1 MLLSS
6 GVETQP
12 VPPDS
17 SMTAVVQELY
27 SELSVSVSKE
37 LNAEKEPSM
46 IPDRKPGASSSSRSQ
61 SRASPLELQRTHAE
75 GCCEETFET
84 LDYGGKTGWCGLV
97 DPTARGPVAFELL
110 DREERTKSME
120 PKVFRDQEDQAEV
133 FRDPCEGAKEDPCQH
148 STATKEKICPSQGPL
163 LIQSSKDP
171 VCVNLPGDLLK
182 NKGNVHKTTGTLP
195 EPIEDRQGDCAVSR
209 MNRGK
214 EKLCDFNLVC
224 EAGDSPHQMPNH
236 CKEVHSSAH
245 DSSTTAGSKGSGKP
259 SEESSRILYL
269 TSYLSSPKSL
279 EKLGFE
285 SNGLIKESAEKMH
298 KVDQSKNFTCGEEN
312 KEQYWRPR
320 SERGSLFLFNG
331 RQQEQDGSGEK
342 QTVESS
348 NCCTQASSCTENY
361 SSMPD
366 SFTEATEIMFK
377 KKNLKITLNIQD
389 NLVNSED
396 HTKTVTDVNHPERHS
411 EESSFSLLLHSEEP
425 AQTTGKSSALH
436 EEISSKDS
444 KSEVSIQRNLGDSL
458 PNKASCND
466 FLSGSKALQSLIPAD
481 PVSPEHNEI
490 SKPKKGTA
498 KLPPC
503 PELDCRPALEK
514 HGQASHDNVAHLDE
528 PIIACELSERSCNS
542 ELAVHKIEHECVLN
556 QQVSLNSQEHVTLP
570 TYSLL
575 NLNREMPSAT
585 CTDAHQSHRSL
596 KNGASVTTNTQTI
609 PAETELEAMSPQGDK
624 TCDASSSIHPLNS
637 KITNPEGQKEMAD
650 SGIRDLHSMFLSRA
664 KEAAGFSF
672 VTECQNVQSQD
683 SSSCQST
690 TRNASEK
697 KMRSDCAALGPTK
710 DSPEV
715 SNCKRNS
722 ADACQ
727 SSCQCFRRPEDV
739 VENSSFLVQEP
750 AGRET
755 PSSLRGG
762 KVRNEMT
769 AGVAESGAW
778 NTTTHAPSQAGASEE
793 GLGGEKQGKHQD
805 TAADEHGTSARATQ
819 EPNQS
824 TNIPSPDTPADPS
837 LAATSSHFQTRYQAA
852 ESLEQKAGDVS
863 DCQNQNGSDKCR
875 REGKPA
881 REELNGD
888 HQDTIPEVK
897 HKGKDLTVSSGSKNP
912 VFCDSLE
919 KKDPKGAFEN
929 VPGSAA
935 LKHSVLDV
943 VCPYCTDEPAESVLD
958 VEAPS
963 RAGRS
968 TRRNRLAYHETLRS
982 TSSLGGEL
990 NVVFIGT
997 TLQDLELPNVAAS
1010 TGDSPEI
1017 LKSHGEKVCRSLK
1030 DSGMEEYPDSAIDR
1044 EAKSAAAAAEPAR
1057 RAQDGGGVSLNH
1069 VHCEH
1074 QDKGASVTEG
1084 LRREANSEFDR
1095 KETFGLFSKDLMSSR
1110 CHGSVE
1116 MVHAHLSAQ
1125 EHSPAGVCSEMPKL
1139 KHLFKPKDGKLLHEN
1154 VKDYPVQSDMK
1165 EGIPVDISNPSE
1177 GGGAYISVD
1186 KTVRKACR
1194 SHEISNK
1201 HLPLIMETAI
1211 KMNKEET
1218 EEHQRGPLDH
1228 LPVGEKSEETITREG
1243 HEGNFSKRSQTHLK
1257 CHRVQDVA
1265 GNPQS
1270 QRVADCVLPKEEHIY
1285 QKGTHALLEQHMSL
1299 NVSDEVQNKKQPVAN
1314 QDKSIIMEEV
1324 TLRKPTT
1331 KKMARQLQRLADP
1344 KEESLCH
1351 LLMKDVELGPQLPG
1365 TSWKE
1370 RDSSSAGGGQIHG
1383 AFVTL
1388 SYQQRLLPVKK
1399 QPHRTCKRI
1408 SCLEPVTVRRKIS
1421 KVRNS
1426 DWGKCSSNPI
1436 PTKAHRLL
1444 SPCAVPATPLEPEAV
1459 PSRSLCSHIPKPK
1472 ATLCHPLRSLSCRKP
1487 TKESA
1492 LLNKLSILASKL
1504 VLATKPQ
1511 KLRYRRYSSSLV
1523 PLAKSYKRL
1532 RYKKLLDGFSYN
1544 AMQLDPYLA
1553 ATGWDRR
1560 SNSKPLA
1567 LYSLEAVKMSFIDLS
1582 NKMPSLLFGTEIF
1595 PFSFHVKSASSCTVE
1610 SPRTFPE
1617 HCAPSRLAL
1626 AETSQCLSPPPK
1638 WTFSFFMSHG
1648 CPGMATFREDT
1659 GLCSQ
1664 TRTQAPP
1671 QTTAPLQDYGGTAI
1685 VQTRADCSGLGL
1697 HTLLALCSPGCYR
1710 IWTKK
1715 RSFSSHMPAMQ
1726 RLFLT
1731 QFTQGLKGLRS
1742 PASLADKV
1750 FCSLPYSVGR
1760 VLSIWSQHGPSC
1772 TFELPALHSTHS
1784 KQQGSLSALSSRAT
1798 TPHVP
1803 LPGMEALL
1811 NTDSSHMRLEPV
1823 SPALVP
1829 KSCLVTEP
1837 AVSTLLLSASE
1848 FQVPGFDELGDVSAA
1863 CPRAQS
1869 SPAEEKE
1876 AEPEKRPK
1884 KVSQIR
1890 IRKTIPKPDPNLTPM
1905 GLPRPKRLKK
1915 KEFSLEEIY
1924 TNKNYKSPP
1933 ANRCL
1938 ETIFEEPKERNGTLI
1953 SVSQQKRKRVLE
1965 FQDFTVPRK
1974 RRTRGKV
1981 KLGGSFTR
1989 AQKAALQT
1997 QELDALLIQK
2007 LLELETFFAKEEEQE
2022 QSVSC

>member
-12 VPPDS
+12 VPLDS
-17 SMTAVVQELY
+17 SMPAVVQELY

-37 LNAEKEPSM
+37 LHAEKGPSM

-75 GCCEETFET
+75 GCGEETFET

-97 DPTARGPVAFELL
+97 DPTARGPVAFEVL
-110 DREERTKSME
+110 DREERTKRME

-133 FRDPCEGAKEDPCQH
+133 FREPCEGAKEDPCQH
-148 STATKEKICPSQGPL
+148 STATKEKICPCQDPL

-171 VCVNLPGDLLK
+171 VCVKLPEDLLK
-182 NKGNVHKTTGTLP
+182 NRGNVHNTTGALP
-195 EPIEDRQGDCAVSR
+195 EPIEDIQGDCAVSR

-214 EKLCDFNLVC
+214 EELCDFNLVC
-224 EAGDSPHQMPNH
+224 EAGDSRHQMPNH

-285 SNGLIKESAEKMH
+285 RNSLIKESVEKID
-298 KVDQSKNFTCGEEN
+298 KVGQSKNVTCGEEN
-312 KEQYWRPR
+312 KEQHWRPR
-320 SERGSLFLFNG
+320 SGRGSLFLFSG

-342 QTVESS
+342 QTVGSS
-348 NCCTQASSCTENY
+348 NCCIQASPCTENY

-377 KKNLKITLNIQD
+377 NNDLKITLNVQG
-389 NLVNSED
+389 NLVNSEE
-396 HTKTVTDVNHPERHS
+396 HTKPVTDVNHPERHS
-411 EESSFSLLLHSEEP
+411 EGRSSSFSLLLYSEEA
-425 AQTTGKSSALH
+425 AQTTGKSSAFH
-436 EEISSKDS
+436 EEIASKDS
-444 KSEVSIQRNLGDSL
+444 KSEVSIRRNLGDCL
-458 PNKASCND
+458 PNKASCSD

-481 PVSPEHNEI
+481 PVSPEHKEI

-503 PELDCRPALEK
+503 PEFDCRPALEK
-514 HGQASHDNVAHLDE
+514 HGQASHDNIAHLDE
-528 PIIACELSERSCNS
+528 PIIACELNS
-542 ELAVHKIEHECVLN
+542 ELVVHKIEHECVLN

-585 CTDAHQSHRSL
+585 CKDAQQSHRSL
-596 KNGASVTTNTQTI
+596 ENGASVTTNAQTI
-609 PAETELEAMSPQGDK
+609 PAETKLEAMSPQGDK
-624 TCDASSSIHPLNS
+624 TCDASSSIHPLNI
-637 KITNPEGQKEMAD
+637 KITSPEGQKERAD
-650 SGIRDLHSMFLSRA
+650 SGIRDLHSMFLSRV

-672 VTECQNVQSQD
+672 VIECQNVQSQD
-683 SSSCQST
+683 SSSCQSMT
-690 TRNASEK
+690 GNASEK
-697 KMRSDCAALGPTK
+697 KVPSDCAALGPTE

-715 SNCKRNS
+715 SNCKRNC
-722 ADACQ
+722 ADACR
-727 SSCQCFRRPEDV
+727 SSCHCLQRPEDF
-739 VENSSFLVQEP
+739 VESSSFLVCEP
-750 AGRET
+750 ARSGAQ
-755 PSSLRGG
+755 SDILGG
-762 KVRNEMT
+762 KVRNEVT
-769 AGVAESGAW
+769 AGVSSDSGAL
-778 NTTTHAPSQAGASEE
+778 NTTTHAPSEVKTSEE
-793 GLGGEKQGKHQD
+793 GLGRKKQDKYKD
-805 TAADEHGTSARATQ
+805 TAVDAHSTSACATQ

-824 TNIPSPDTPADPS
+824 TNIPSPDMLVDQS
-837 LAATSSHFQTRYQAA
+837 LTVISSHFQSRYQAA
-852 ESLEQKAGDVS
+852 ESLEQKAGDIS
-863 DCQNQNGSDKCR
+863 DCRSNQNSSDICR
-875 REGKPA
+875 RGDKAAQEG
-881 REELNGD
+881 LNGE
-888 HQDTIPEVK
+888 HQDTVPEVS

-919 KKDPKGAFEN
+919 KKDPKGAFED

-935 LKHSVLDV
+935 LKHGMLDV
-943 VCPYCTDEPAESVLD
+943 ICPYCTDEPPESGPD
-958 VEAPS
+958 VEVPG
-963 RAGRS
+963 RAGHS
-968 TRRNRLAYHETLRS
+968 TRPHRLAYHGTLRS
-982 TSSLGGEL
+982 TSCLREKL

-997 TLQDLELPNVAAS
+997 TLQDLELPNAAAS

-1017 LKSHGEKVCRSLK
+1017 LKSHGEKVFRSLK
-1030 DSGMEEYPDSAIDR
+1030 DSGMEECPDSAIDH
-1044 EAKSAAAAAEPAR
+1044 EVESAADDEPAR
-1057 RAQDGGGVSLNH
+1057 RALDRDSVSLNP

-1074 QDKGASVTEG
+1074 QGKGASVTEG
-1084 LRREANSEFDR
+1084 LRWQANSEFGG
-1095 KETFGLFSKDLMSSR
+1095 KETFGLSSKDLMSSG

-1116 MVHAHLSAQ
+1116 MVHSHLSAQ
-1125 EHSPAGVCSEMPKL
+1125 EHSPAGVRSEMPTL
-1139 KHLFKPKDGKLLHEN
+1139 KHLCKPKDGKLLHEN
-1154 VKDYPVQSDMK
+1154 VKDCTVQSDVK
-1165 EGIPVDISNPSE
+1165 EAIAADASNPSE
-1177 GGGAYISVD
+1177 GDGTYISVD
-1186 KTVRKACR
+1186 KNVCKACH
-1194 SHEISNK
+1194 SHEISINK
-1201 HLPLIMETAI
+1201 CLPLIMETAI
-1211 KMNKEET
+1211 KTNKEET
-1218 EEHQRGPLDH
+1218 EEHHRGPLGH
-1228 LPVGEKSEETITREG
+1228 LPVGEKSEETITRG
-1243 HEGNFSKRSQTHLK
+1243 FPKSSQTHLK

-1265 GNPQS
+1265 RNPQN
-1270 QRVADCVLPKEEHIY
+1270 QRVVDYVLPKEEHIC
-1285 QKGTHALLEQHMSL
+1285 QKGTQALLEQHMSL
-1299 NVSDEVQNKKQPVAN
+1299 NMSDEVQNKQPVAN

-1324 TLRKPTT
+1324 TLRKPTR
-1331 KKMARQLQRLADP
+1331 KKMAGQLQRLADP
-1344 KEESLCH
+1344 KEESLGH
-1351 LLMKDVELGPQLPG
+1351 LLKKDVELCTGPQLPG
-1365 TSWKE
+1365 TSWRE
-1370 RDSSSAGGGQIHG
+1370 RDSSSAGSGQIHG
-1383 AFVTL
+1383 AFATL
-1388 SYQQRLLPVKK
+1388 SHQQRLLPVKK

-1408 SCLEPVTVRRKIS
+1408 SCLEPVTVRRKMS

-1426 DWGKCSSNPI
+1426 DCGKCSSNPI
-1436 PTKAHRLL
+1436 STIAHRLL

-1459 PSRSLCSHIPKPK
+1459 PSRSLCSHIPKPR
-1472 ATLCHPLRSLSCRKP
+1472 ATLCHPLRSLSFRKP

-1523 PLAKSYKRL
+1523 PLAKSYKHL

-1626 AETSQCLSPPPK
+1626 AETSQCSSPPPK

-1685 VQTRADCSGLGL
+1685 VQTRANCSGLGL

-1715 RSFSSHMPAMQ
+1715 RSFSNHMPAMQ

-1784 KQQGSLSALSSRAT
+1784 KQQGSLSTLSSHAT
-1798 TPHVP
+1798 IPHVP
-1803 LPGMEALL
+1803 LPGMEAIL
-1811 NTDSSHMRLEPV
+1811 NTDSSRMRLEPV

-1837 AVSTLLLSASE
+1837 AVSKLLLSASE
-1848 FQVPGFDELGDVSAA
+1848 FQVSGFDELGDVSTA
-1863 CPRAQS
+1863 CPRPQS

-1905 GLPRPKRLKK
+1905 GLPRPKR
-1915 KEFSLEEIY
+1915 
-1924 TNKNYKSPP
+1924 
-1933 ANRCL
+1933 
-1938 ETIFEEPKERNGTLI
+1938 
-1953 SVSQQKRKRVLE
+1953 
-1965 FQDFTVPRK
+1965 VPSS
-1974 RRTRGKV
+1974 TW
-1981 KLGGSFTR
+1981 
-1989 AQKAALQT
+1989 
-1997 QELDALLIQK
+1997 DA
-2007 LLELETFFAKEEEQE
+2007 
-2022 QSVSC
+2022 

>member
-377 KKNLKITLNIQD
+377 KKNLKITLNIQG

-411 EESSFSLLLHSEEP
+411 QESSFSLLHSEEP

-490 SKPKKGTA
+490 SKTKKGTA

-575 NLNREMPSAT
+575 NRNREMPSAT

-778 NTTTHAPSQAGASEE
+778 NTTTHAPSQAGASEA

-863 DCQNQNGSDKCR
+863 DCQRNQHGSDKCR

-881 REELNGD
+881 REGLNGD
-888 HQDTIPEVK
+888 HQDAIPEVN
-897 HKGKDLTVSSGSKNP
+897 HKGKDLTVSSGSENP

-1044 EAKSAAAAAEPAR
+1044 EAKSAAAAAAEPAR

-1074 QDKGASVTEG
+1074 QDKGASMTEG
-1084 LRREANSEFDR
+1084 LRREANSDFDG

-1116 MVHAHLSAQ
+1116 MVHSHLSAQ

-1139 KHLFKPKDGKLLHEN
+1139 KHLLKPKDGKLLHEN
-1154 VKDYPVQSDMK
+1154 VKDCPVQSDMK
-1165 EGIPVDISNPSE
+1165 EGIPADISNPSE

-1243 HEGNFSKRSQTHLK
+1243 HEDNFSKRSQTHLK

-1365 TSWKE
+1365 TSWTE

-1388 SYQQRLLPVKK
+1388 SYQPRLLPVKR

-1626 AETSQCLSPPPK
+1626 AETSQCSSPPPK

-1784 KQQGSLSALSSRAT
+1784 KQQGSLSALS
-1798 TPHVP
+1798 
-1803 LPGMEALL
+1803 
-1811 NTDSSHMRLEPV
+1811 RLEPV

-1869 SPAEEKE
+1869 SLAEEKE